1 MMKTVDKKERIS
13 ADSITKIVDK
23 MSAEELYGRAISL
36 CRNINTLLEGIS
48 NLIDEEKELTCIF
61 QIGFVGNLSA
71 MGTPDVIHS
80 EMGSVEGCERIKEAM
95 RKDVHRE
102 G

>member
-1 MMKTVDKKERIS
+1 MNTVDKKEHIS
-13 ADSITKIVDK
+13 ADSIIETIGK
-23 MSAEELYGRAISL
+23 MSAEEQQERILSL
-36 CRNINTLLEGIS
+36 CRGINTLLEGIS
-48 NLIDEEKELTCIF
+48 NLIDEEKELTCLF

-71 MGTPDVIHS
+71 MGVPDMIHS
-80 EMGSVEGCERIKEAM
+80 EIGSVKGCERIKEAM

>member
-1 MMKTVDKKERIS
+1 MKTIDKKECIS
-13 ADSITKIVDK
+13 ADSIAKIVDK
-23 MSAEELYGRAISL
+23 MSAGELYGRVISL

-48 NLIDEEKELTCIF
+48 SLIDEEKELTCVF

-71 MGTPDVIHS
+71 MGIPNVIHS